1 MVGQTPDVDPDD
13 GSCAEP
19 PSLWAMHKITLL
31 CRAPPPGPQHKPSGS
46 ADPKC
51 PFINGMREPAAS
63 QASISTCRVPQR
75 WVSATETPALASLP
89 DRSALEPRKGSVWWL
104 QKEPKARNRNQ
115 EPRCHG
121 MASDLS
127 VPQFPPLNAEAR
139 PPLQQALTAHVRSA
153 SRWRWQHY
161 SPSIPLFLIP
171 DLAFP
176 IPFMTLAGKA
186 GKTGHIKKHIKYIYV
201 YI

>member
-1 MVGQTPDVDPDD
+1 MVGQTPDVDPND

-19 PSLWAMHKITLL
+19 PPLWAMHKITLL

-75 WVSATETPALASLP
+75 WASATETPALASLP

-121 MASDLS
+121 MVSDLS
-127 VPQFPPLNAEAR
+127 C
-139 PPLQQALTAHVRSA
+139 A
-153 SRWRWQHY
+153 SVSSSECR
-161 SPSIPLFLIP
+161 
-171 DLAFP
+171 
-176 IPFMTLAGKA
+176 GKA
-186 GKTGHIKKHIKYIYV
+186 PTTASPDSPCAKRQQMEVAALFSFHPLIFNS
-201 YI
+201 